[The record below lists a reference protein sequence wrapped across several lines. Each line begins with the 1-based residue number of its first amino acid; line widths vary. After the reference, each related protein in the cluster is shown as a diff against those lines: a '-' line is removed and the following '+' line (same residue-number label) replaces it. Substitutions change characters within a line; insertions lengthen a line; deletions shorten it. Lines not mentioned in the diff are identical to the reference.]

1 MEFEWDTDK
10 SNRNKE
16 KLAKNTKE
24 FDQRFDSGEDILDLI
39 DLSNAKIIRRGE
51 KVRITIE
58 IDESLFNDIDNIRKQ
73 TGVDRND
80 LIQSWLNEKIKEKKA
95 I

>member
-1 MEFEWDTDK
+1 MT
-10 SNRNKE
+10 KE
-16 KLAKNTKE
+16 NLAKNTKE
-24 FDQRFDSGEDILDLI
+24 FDRRFDSGEDILDLI
-39 DLSNAKIIRRGE
+39 DLSTAKIIRRGE
-51 KVRITIE
+51 KVRLTIE
-58 IDESLFNDIDNIRKQ
+58 IDESLFNDIDDIRKQ

>member
-1 MEFEWDTDK
+1 MK
-10 SNRNKE
+10 KE
-16 KLAKNTKE
+16 NLAKNTKE
-24 FDQRFDSGEDILDLI
+24 FDQRFDSGEDIFDLI
-39 DLSNAKIIRRGE
+39 DLSTAQIIRYGE
-51 KVRITIE
+51 KVRLTIE
-58 IDESLFNDIDNIRKQ
+58 IDESLFNDIDDIRKQ

>member
-1 MEFEWDTDK
+1 MI
-10 SNRNKE
+10 KE

-24 FDQRFDSGEDILDLI
+24 FDERFDSGEDIHELI
-39 DLSNAKIIRRGE
+39 NLSNAQVIRYGE
-51 KVRITIE
+51 KVRLTIE
-58 IDESLFNDIDNIRKQ
+58 IDESLFNDIDDIRKQ

-80 LIQSWLNEKIKEKKA
+80 LIKSWLNEKIKEKKA

>member
-1 MEFEWDTDK
+1 MK
-10 SNRNKE
+10 KE
-16 KLAKNTKE
+16 NLAKNTKE
-24 FDQRFDSGEDILDLI
+24 FDQRFDSGEDIFDLI
-39 DLSNAKIIRRGE
+39 DLSTAQVIRYGE
-51 KVRITIE
+51 KVRLTIE
-58 IDESLFNDIDNIRKQ
+58 IDESLFNDIDDIRKQ

>member
-1 MEFEWDTDK
+1 MK
-10 SNRNKE
+10 KE
-16 KLAKNTKE
+16 NLAKNTKE
-24 FDQRFDSGEDILDLI
+24 FDQRFDSGEDIFDLI
-39 DLSNAKIIRRGE
+39 DLSTAQVIRYGE
-51 KVRITIE
+51 KVRLTIV
-58 IDESLFNDIDNIRKQ
+58 IDESLFNDIDDIRKQ